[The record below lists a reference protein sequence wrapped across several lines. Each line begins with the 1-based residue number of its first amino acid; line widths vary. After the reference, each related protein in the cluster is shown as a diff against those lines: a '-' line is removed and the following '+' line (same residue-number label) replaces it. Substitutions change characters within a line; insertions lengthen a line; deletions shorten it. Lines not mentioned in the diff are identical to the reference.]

1 MIMSRPAN
9 ANEYDII
16 IIGGG
21 SAGSVMASRLSENPK
36 TKVLLLEAGG
46 SDRSPMLRV
55 PGAVRFTIG
64 SKKYDWNIVSEPDP
78 TRFGNVD
85 PWSRGKVLGG
95 SSAINGM
102 VYHRGCAADYDA
114 LADGHWA
121 GWDYDSV
128 LPYFKKIENYV
139 GGVEGQHGHTG
150 LQPVE
155 PLRTPHFLTTKFL
168 EACAVSGIDVADDT
182 NDGRMDTVGYA
193 HTTQHN
199 GARVSVAM
207 SYLNRTV
214 RSRPNLHI
222 RTDAH
227 VHRLVMVDRRAT
239 GVQVEI
245 SGNMQTIS
253 AARIVLTAGS
263 VMTPHILTH
272 SGIGDAKVMQGL
284 GIKQHIANP
293 HIGQHLQDHVEAG
306 LTYEVNASTYNMKVD
321 IMNMAKYGLRWL
333 LRRDGPAAS
342 PGAQATGVLRSDRK
356 LNRPDLQLYFQ
367 PAGYRLEPGAIIF
380 NREPSVQFTASLTNP
395 KSRGFLEFASP
406 DPRIMP
412 KLHPRLLGDP
422 EDMAK
427 LVQVAH
433 MGRRIMRSP
442 PMAPYV
448 LRELE
453 PGDEVT
459 EDADI
464 EAVLRRIAEP
474 LLHIAGTCRMGKND
488 DDPVD
493 MQFKLRGADNIY
505 VADMSL
511 LPELIACNTNAF
523 AMLIGERAAEAL
535 QKKVMA

>member
-1 MIMSRPAN
+1 MKMPRTSP
-9 ANEYDII
+9 DLFDVI

-36 TKVLLLEAGG
+36 VRVLLLEAGG
-46 SDRSPMLRV
+46 WDHSPLLRV

-78 TRFGNVD
+78 TRYGNVD
-85 PWSRGKVLGG
+85 AWSRGKVLGG

-114 LADGHWA
+114 LADGFLP
-121 GWDYDSV
+121 GWDYQSV
-128 LPYFKKIENYV
+128 LPYYKRIESYI
-139 GGVEGQHGHTG
+139 GGDDAEHGRSG
-150 LQPVE
+150 AQPVE
-155 PLRTPHFLTTKFL
+155 PLRTPHFMTTKFL
-168 EACAVSGIDVADDT
+168 EACNASGIDVASDT
-182 NDGRMDTVGYA
+182 NDGRMDTVGYV

-199 GARVSVAM
+199 GARVSAAM
-207 SYLNRTV
+207 SYLPRAV
-214 RSRPNLHI
+214 RARPNLSI
-222 RTDAH
+222 KTGAH
-227 VHRLVMVDRRAT
+227 VNRIVMAGRRAT
-239 GVQVEI
+239 GVEVEI
-245 SGNMQTIS
+245 AGVRQNFS
-253 AARIVLTAGS
+253 AGHVVMAAGS

-272 SGIGDAKVMQGL
+272 SGIGDPAVLQNLGL
-284 GIKQHIANP
+284 RQIIAQP
-293 HIGQHLQDHVEAG
+293 QIGQHLQDHVEAG

-321 IMNMAKYGLRWL
+321 ILNMAKYGLRWL
-333 LRRDGPAAS
+333 LRRDGPVAS
-342 PGAQATGVLRSDRK
+342 PGAQATGVLRSRRE

-367 PAGYRLEPGAIIF
+367 PAGYRLEPGKIIF

-395 KSRGFLEFASP
+395 KSRGYLEFASP
-406 DPRIMP
+406 DPRVVP

-433 MGRRIMRSP
+433 TGRRIMRSA

-448 LRELE
+448 VRELE

-474 LLHIAGTCRMGKND
+474 LLHIAGTCRMGRGE

-493 MQFKLRGADNIY
+493 MQFRLRGADNIY
-505 VADMSL
+505 VADMSI

-523 AMLIGERAAEAL
+523 AMMIGERAAEHIAKDL
-535 QKKVMA
+535 AA